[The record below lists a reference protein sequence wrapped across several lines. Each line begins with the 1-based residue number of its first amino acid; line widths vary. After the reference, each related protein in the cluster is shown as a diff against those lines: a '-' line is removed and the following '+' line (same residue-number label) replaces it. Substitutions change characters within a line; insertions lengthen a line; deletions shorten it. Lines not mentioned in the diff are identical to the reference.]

1 MDENEKILILL
12 EEKVK
17 RHDTELKLYGERL
30 SNVEGIL
37 NVNEINRVKDNM
49 TVQSKL
55 DNLTNALENFTQVT
69 NMNLNEINEK
79 LKEREEA
86 ERARV
91 EANKKDWR
99 SVGFDI
105 IKKVLYALIIFLAT
119 YSGITIFKWIK

>member
-17 RHDTELKLYGERL
+17 RHDTELKLFGERL
-30 SNVEGIL
+30 SNVEGVL

-49 TVQSKL
+49 AVQSKL

-79 LKEREEA
+79 LKEREET

-119 YSGITIFKWIK
+119 YSGITIFK

>member
-30 SNVEGIL
+30 SNVEGVL

-49 TVQSKL
+49 AVQSKL

-79 LKEREEA
+79 LKEREET
-86 ERARV
+86 EKARV

-119 YSGITIFKWIK
+119 YSGITIFK

>member
-30 SNVEGIL
+30 SNVEGVL

-49 TVQSKL
+49 AVQSKL

-69 NMNLNEINEK
+69 NMNLSKINEK

-86 ERARV
+86 EKARV

-105 IKKVLYALIIFLAT
+105 IKKLLYALIIFFAT
-119 YSGITIFKWIK
+119 YSGVTIFK

>member
-79 LKEREEA
+79 LKEREET

-119 YSGITIFKWIK
+119 YSGITIFK

>member
-30 SNVEGIL
+30 SNVEGVL

-49 TVQSKL
+49 AVQSKL

-69 NMNLNEINEK
+69 NMNLSEINEK

-105 IKKVLYALIIFLAT
+105 IKKLLYALIIFLAT
-119 YSGITIFKWIK
+119 YSGVTIFK

>member
-12 EEKVK
+12 EEKVN

-69 NMNLNEINEK
+69 NMNLNEINEM
-79 LKEREEA
+79 LKEREET

-119 YSGITIFKWIK
+119 YSGITIFK

>member
-17 RHDTELKLYGERL
+17 RHDTELKLFGERL
-30 SNVEGIL
+30 SNVEGVL

-79 LKEREEA
+79 LKEREET

-119 YSGITIFKWIK
+119 YSGITIFK

>member
-30 SNVEGIL
+30 SNVEGVL

-49 TVQSKL
+49 AVQSKL

-69 NMNLNEINEK
+69 NMNLSEINEK
-79 LKEREEA
+79 LKEREDA
-86 ERARV
+86 EKARI

-105 IKKVLYALIIFLAT
+105 IKKLLYALIIFLVT
-119 YSGITIFKWIK
+119 YSGVTIFK

>member
-30 SNVEGIL
+30 SNVEGVL

-49 TVQSKL
+49 AVQSKL

-69 NMNLNEINEK
+69 NMNLSEINEK

-105 IKKVLYALIIFLAT
+105 IKKLLYALIIFLAT
-119 YSGITIFKWIK
+119 YSGITIFK

>member
-30 SNVEGIL
+30 SNVESVL

-49 TVQSKL
+49 AVQNKL

-69 NMNLNEINEK
+69 NMNLSEINEK

-105 IKKVLYALIIFLAT
+105 IKKLLYALIIFLAT
-119 YSGITIFKWIK
+119 YSGITIFK

>member
-30 SNVEGIL
+30 SNVEGVL
-37 NVNEINRVKDNM
+37 NINEINRVKDNM

-69 NMNLNEINEK
+69 NMNLSEINEK

-86 ERARV
+86 EKARV

-105 IKKVLYALIIFLAT
+105 IKKLLYALIIFLAT
-119 YSGITIFKWIK
+119 YSGITIFK

>member
-30 SNVEGIL
+30 SNVEGVL

-49 TVQSKL
+49 AVQSKL

-69 NMNLNEINEK
+69 NMNLSEINEK

-86 ERARV
+86 EKARV
-91 EANKKDWR
+91 EANKMDWR

-105 IKKVLYALIIFLAT
+105 IKKLLYALIIFLAT
-119 YSGITIFKWIK
+119 YSGITRFK

>member
-30 SNVEGIL
+30 SNVEGVL

-49 TVQSKL
+49 AVQSKL

-69 NMNLNEINEK
+69 NMNLSEINEK

-86 ERARV
+86 EKARV

-105 IKKVLYALIIFLAT
+105 IKKLLYALIIFFAT
-119 YSGITIFKWIK
+119 YSGVTIFK

>member
-30 SNVEGIL
+30 SNVESIL

-69 NMNLNEINEK
+69 NMNLNEINKK

-99 SVGFDI
+99 SVGFDV

-119 YSGITIFKWIK
+119 YSGITIFK

>member
-79 LKEREEA
+79 LKEREET

-99 SVGFDI
+99 SVGFDV

-119 YSGITIFKWIK
+119 YSGITIFK

>member
-30 SNVEGIL
+30 SNVEGVL

-49 TVQSKL
+49 AVQSKL

-79 LKEREEA
+79 LKEREET

-119 YSGITIFKWIK
+119 YSGITIFK

>member
-30 SNVEGIL
+30 SNVEGVL

-49 TVQSKL
+49 AVQSKL

-69 NMNLNEINEK
+69 NMNLSEINEK
-79 LKEREEA
+79 LKEKEEA
-86 ERARV
+86 EKARV

-105 IKKVLYALIIFLAT
+105 IKKLLYALIIFLAT
-119 YSGITIFKWIK
+119 YSGITIFK

>member
-17 RHDTELKLYGERL
+17 RHDNELKLYGERL
-30 SNVEGIL
+30 SNVEGVL
-37 NVNEINRVKDNM
+37 NINEINRVKDNM

-69 NMNLNEINEK
+69 NMNLSEINEK

-86 ERARV
+86 EKARV

-105 IKKVLYALIIFLAT
+105 IKKLLYALIIFLAT
-119 YSGITIFKWIK
+119 YSGITIFK

>member
-1 MDENEKILILL
+1 MDENEKILIVL

-30 SNVEGIL
+30 SNVEGVL

-49 TVQSKL
+49 AVQSKL

-69 NMNLNEINEK
+69 NMNLSEINEK

-86 ERARV
+86 EKARV

-105 IKKVLYALIIFLAT
+105 IKKLLYALIIFLAT
-119 YSGITIFKWIK
+119 YSGITIFK

>member
-30 SNVEGIL
+30 SNVEGVL

-49 TVQSKL
+49 AVQSKL

-69 NMNLNEINEK
+69 NMNLSEINEK

-86 ERARV
+86 EKARV

-105 IKKVLYALIIFLAT
+105 IKKLLYALIIFLAT
-119 YSGITIFKWIK
+119 YSGITIFK

>member
-30 SNVEGIL
+30 SNVEGVL

-49 TVQSKL
+49 AVQSKL
-55 DNLTNALENFTQVT
+55 DNLTSALENFTQVT
-69 NMNLNEINEK
+69 NMNLSEINEK
-79 LKEREEA
+79 LKEKEKA
-86 ERARV
+86 EKARV

-105 IKKVLYALIIFLAT
+105 IKKVLYALIIFIAT
-119 YSGITIFKWIK
+119 YSGITIFK

>member
-30 SNVEGIL
+30 SNVEGVL

-49 TVQSKL
+49 AVQSKL

-69 NMNLNEINEK
+69 NMNLSEINEK

-86 ERARV
+86 EKARV

-105 IKKVLYALIIFLAT
+105 IKKLLYALIIFLAT
-119 YSGITIFKWIK
+119 YSGVTIFK

>member
-30 SNVEGIL
+30 SNVEGVL

-49 TVQSKL
+49 AVQSKL

-79 LKEREEA
+79 LKEREET

-99 SVGFDI
+99 SVGFDV

-119 YSGITIFKWIK
+119 YSGITIFK